1 VANNNL
7 GGMYEDGLGT
17 AKDYRRSAALYAEA
31 ARRGVIRAQ
40 YNLATMYYSGR
51 GVPLD
56 HVSAYLWYGRA
67 AAGDASAAKVL
78 RQLSG
83 VMTPHQKEL
92 AQARLTESLA
102 ASIAEEPTHS
112 PFDTARVSPK

>member
-1 VANNNL
+1 
-7 GGMYEDGLGT
+7 
-17 AKDYRRSAALYAEA
+17 
-31 ARRGVIRAQ
+31 
-40 YNLATMYYSGR
+40 MYYSGR

-56 HVSAYLWYGRA
+56 YVSAYLWYGRA
-67 AAGDASAAKVL
+67 AAAGDASTAKVL

-83 VMTPHQKEL
+83 VMTTHQKEL